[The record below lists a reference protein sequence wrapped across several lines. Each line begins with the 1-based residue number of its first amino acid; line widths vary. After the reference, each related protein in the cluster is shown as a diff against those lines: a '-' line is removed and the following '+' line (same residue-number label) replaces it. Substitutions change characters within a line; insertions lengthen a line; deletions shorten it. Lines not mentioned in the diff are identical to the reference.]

1 MRGCVKR
8 SANQQAS
15 KRLSFRHGDSTDD
28 WNGATGTTKQAMMAA
43 VALDSGN
50 EWDEYMEAADAA
62 VFIAAYTR
70 LVEMVV
76 HVDMDV
82 IIRKSDGTIRTT
94 LATDVADSS
103 NITSKEWQTF
113 SGTYTFPGYT
123 VVSGTD
129 YLEIDLFADATLNSS
144 QENVSVDFRI
154 DDPGLPISSQTLLPF
169 SSRTCMPRGAPPFT
183 PISASSRP
191 LNTRS

>member
-1 MRGCVKR
+1 
-8 SANQQAS
+8 
-15 KRLSFRHGDSTDD
+15 
-28 WNGATGTTKQAMMAA
+28 MMAA
-43 VALDSGN
+43 VALDGGN
-50 EWDEYMEAADAA
+50 QWDEYMEADDAA
-62 VFIAAYTR
+62 VFIAAYSR

-113 SGTYTFPGYT
+113 SGTYAFPGYT

-154 DDPGLPISSQTLLPF
+154 DDPGLPISSQIRILEVL
-169 SSRTCMPRGAPPFT
+169 S
-183 PISASSRP
+183 
-191 LNTRS
+191 